1 MCVYRFNIRF
11 GQYNSSYSDEYLHEI
26 TPELVEK
33 VRHRNKLDIQLY
45 NFAKELLLKRYKHLK
60 SLDTHFKEHFRN
72 MGHAEF
78 SWENIEGEN

>member
-1 MCVYRFNIRF
+1 M
-11 GQYNSSYSDEYLHEI
+11 
-26 TPELVEK
+26 EK
-33 VRHRNKLDIQLY
+33 VRQRNTLDIQLY

-60 SLDTHFKEHFRN
+60 ALDTHFKEHFRN